1 MVRINLG
8 DALQALVEMGRAFL
22 DRPVDAGDEIETLVR
37 QCGELVSLRGE
48 ASGTALAS
56 EIAEG
61 YRALSV
67 DFRLQFMERIAQ
79 EFGPDLD
86 RIAQAAEGFL
96 ELPGTKG
103 YRELA
108 LAMEAPRQQ
117 LFQRLN
123 MAPGGTAMIIGMRQL
138 ILTRQHHREGLEG
151 LEHDLRQLLAS
162 WFNRGFLQ
170 FEQIDWRTPAMILE
184 KLIIYEAVHEISGW
198 DDLRRRLESDRR
210 CFAFFHPALPD
221 EPLIIVQVALTKG
234 LAVRIQ
240 DVIEAPPGQST
251 KDKPDSAIFYSIS
264 NCQEGLVGISFG
276 NLLIK
281 QVVDAIRKELPE
293 IRKFATLSPVP
304 GFCAWLYDSVKQG
317 SLSSVSE
324 AEMARLTDPEFLQD
338 GRKREQLRPTLTR
351 LCATYLLTARRG
363 QAPLDPVGR
372 FHLGNGASIEQID
385 WNADPSPKG
394 IAQSLG
400 MMVNY
405 LYDPEDIVS
414 NHESFVREGR
424 IATSTAVSGLL
435 DG

>member
-8 DALQALVEMGRAFL
+8 DALHALVELGRGFL
-22 DRPVDAGDEIETLVR
+22 DRPAIAGDEIETLVR

-48 ASGTALAS
+48 ASGTAMAS
-56 EIAEG
+56 EIAEK
-61 YRALSV
+61 YRTLSN
-67 DFRLQFMERIAQ
+67 DCRLQFLERVAQ
-79 EFGPDLD
+79 EWGPDLD
-86 RIAQAAEGFL
+86 RISRAAESFL
-96 ELPGTKG
+96 ESPGTKG
-103 YRELA
+103 YRGLVR
-108 LAMEAPRQQ
+108 AMEAPRQQ

-138 ILTRQHHREGLEG
+138 ILTRLPDGTDLEG
-151 LEHDLRQLLAS
+151 LEHDLRQLLVS

-184 KLIIYEAVHEISGW
+184 KLIAYEAVHEITGW
-198 DDLRRRLESDRR
+198 NDLRRRLESDRR

-240 DVIEAPPGQST
+240 DVIEAPLDQGAAE
-251 KDKPDSAIFYSIS
+251 KPDTAIFYSIS

-293 IRKFATLSPVP
+293 IRKFATLSPIP
-304 GFCAWLYDSVKQG
+304 GFSAWLGDMAKQR
-317 SLSSVSE
+317 SLPSVSDTE
-324 AEMARLTDPEFLQD
+324 LAYLADPDFLQD
-338 GRKREQLRPTLTR
+338 NRKRQQLRPTLTR
-351 LCATYLLTARRG
+351 LCATYLLTARRR
-363 QAPLDPVGR
+363 QAPLDPVAR

-385 WNADPSPKG
+385 WDADPSPKG

-414 NHESFVREGR
+414 NHEAFVRGSR
-424 IATSTAVSGLL
+424 IAASTAVSGLL
-435 DG
+435 DK